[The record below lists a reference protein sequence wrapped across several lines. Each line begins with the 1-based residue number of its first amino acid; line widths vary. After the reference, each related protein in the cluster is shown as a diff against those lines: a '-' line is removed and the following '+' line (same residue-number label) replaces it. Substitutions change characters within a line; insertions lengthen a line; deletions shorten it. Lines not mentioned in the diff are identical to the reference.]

1 MTMMMSM
8 KRTTIIVIRS
18 IRDEEQKYDCLAVKY
33 VDTTEVKIVELLPG
47 IRWVMLIRPL
57 VIVFVVDNSLI
68 VTARHIPV
76 ASAVFE
82 EEGFQMGVQCK
93 RIGMEMFIIFYLRRV
108 GVTEKTVSP
117 IKVGSP
123 PRIKDI

>member
-1 MTMMMSM
+1 
-8 KRTTIIVIRS
+8 
-18 IRDEEQKYDCLAVKY
+18 
-33 VDTTEVKIVELLPG
+33 
-47 IRWVMLIRPL
+47 MLTRPL

-82 EEGFQMGVQCK
+82 KEGFQMGVQCK
-93 RIGMEMFIIFYLRRV
+93 RIGMEMFIIFYLRGV

-123 PRIKDI
+123 PRIKDIQCL

>member
-18 IRDEEQKYDCLAVKY
+18 IRDEEQRYDSLAVKY

-47 IRWVMLIRPL
+47 IRWVMLIRPF

-68 VTARHIPV
+68 VT
-76 ASAVFE
+76 SAVFE
-82 EEGFQMGVQCK
+82 
-93 RIGMEMFIIFYLRRV
+93 
-108 GVTEKTVSP
+108 
-117 IKVGSP
+117 
-123 PRIKDI
+123 